1 MATTT
6 SRYILAQVTPPMLCA
21 VGIGL
26 LLLLSE
32 RLVRLLDL
40 TLGKKKSFSLIFEML
55 SYLVPH
61 YLGIA
66 LPAALFLGLLFGFS
80 RLSKDSELDAFLAA
94 GFGLHQIAKPV
105 IILSCLLALA
115 SSAIFGFIQ
124 PHSRYLYRA
133 VVHSIKSADVFYLAE
148 EGVFMRVGKRTFI
161 LDELSRGNNKFKRIF
176 MYEDGGTTGSET
188 VTASQGA
195 LIEIDHEDRP
205 VLRLENGHRLK
216 LKKDYWNSQKAEKS
230 GHDVAEFKIIDTPIG
245 EGAKAAFRFRGID
258 QREFTL
264 PELWGALGQISKKI
278 ELDALIAEFHRR
290 VVLILTILILPFL
303 AIPFSIGRRRG
314 QRPYRFGIVLIILI
328 AYNEIIE
335 QGALAIRIEGASPYL
350 ALWLPYSLLA
360 AFSLWRF
367 MRTAL
372 YLTPDRLELV
382 LELINDGFR
391 RIYSFFSR
399 TASER

>member
-1 MATTT
+1 MPIT
-6 SRYILAQVTPPMLCA
+6 SRYILAQVTPPMLSA
-21 VGIGL
+21 VAIGL
-26 LLLLSE
+26 ALLLSE

-94 GFGLHQIAKPV
+94 GYGLHQIARPV
-105 IILSCLLALA
+105 IILSCLLSLVAV
-115 SSAIFGFIQ
+115 AIFGFIQ

-133 VVHSIKSADVFYLAE
+133 VVNSIKSVDVFYLAE

-176 MYEDGGTTGSET
+176 MYEDGGARGSET
-188 VTASQGA
+188 VTASKGA
-195 LIEIDHEDRP
+195 LIEIDQEDRP
-205 VLRLENGHRLK
+205 VLRLEAGHRLK
-216 LKKDYWNSQKAEKS
+216 LKGQFWGSQKVEKP
-230 GHDVAEFKIIDTPIG
+230 GHDVAEFKIIDTPLG
-245 EGAKAAFRFRGID
+245 EVTKAAFRIRGID

-264 PELWGALGQISKKI
+264 PELWRAFSKRPEKI
-278 ELDALIAEFHRR
+278 DENSLNSEFNRR
-290 VVLILTILILPFL
+290 IVLIMTVLVLPFL

-314 QRPYRFGIVLIILI
+314 QRPYRFGIVLLILI

-335 QGALAIRIEGASPYL
+335 QGALSVRTEGASPFL
-350 ALWLPYSLLA
+350 AMWLPYILFA

-367 MRTAL
+367 YRTAL
-372 YLTPDRLELV
+372 SLTPDRLELV
-382 LELINDGFR
+382 VDLINDGFR
-391 RIYSFFSR
+391 RVFSR
-399 TASER
+399 FFKPASE

>member
-1 MATTT
+1 
-6 SRYILAQVTPPMLCA
+6 MLSA
-21 VGIGL
+21 VAIGL
-26 LLLLSE
+26 ALLMSE

-66 LPAALFLGLLFGFS
+66 LPAALFLGLLFGFN

-94 GFGLHQIAKPV
+94 GYGLHQIARPV
-105 IILSCLLALA
+105 IILSCLLALVA
-115 SSAIFGFIQ
+115 TAIFGFFQ

-133 VVHSIKSADVFYLAE
+133 VVHTIKSADVFYLAE

-176 MYEDGGTTGSET
+176 MYEEGSTKGSET

-195 LIEIDHEDRP
+195 LIEIEQEDRP
-205 VLRLENGHRLK
+205 VLRLEAGHRLK
-216 LKKDYWNSQKAEKS
+216 LKEPFWESTENKKPGS
-230 GHDVAEFKIIDTPIG
+230 DVAEFKVIDTPLG
-245 EGAKAAFRFRGID
+245 EVSKAAFRIRGVD

-264 PELWGALGQISKKI
+264 PELWRAVADKSLKITENALTS
-278 ELDALIAEFHRR
+278 ELHRR
-290 VVLILTILILPFL
+290 IIMILTILILPFL

-335 QGALAIRIEGASPYL
+335 QGALAVRVEGASPYL
-350 ALWLPYSLLA
+350 ALWLPYTLLA

-367 MRTAL
+367 FRTAL
-372 YLTPDRLELV
+372 SLTPDRLELV
-382 LELINDGFR
+382 VDLINTGFYR
-391 RIYSFFSR
+391 LYSNFFK
-399 TASER
+399 TARG

>member
-1 MATTT
+1 
-6 SRYILAQVTPPMLCA
+6 MLSA
-21 VGIGL
+21 VAIGL
-26 LLLLSE
+26 ALLLSE

-94 GFGLHQIAKPV
+94 GYGLHQIARPV
-105 IILSCLLALA
+105 IVLSCLLALL
-115 SSAIFGFIQ
+115 STAIFGFIQ

-133 VVHSIKSADVFYLAE
+133 VVSSIKSVDVFYLAE
-148 EGVFMRVGKRTFI
+148 EGVFMKVGKRTFI

-176 MYEDGGTTGSET
+176 MYEDEGAKGSET

-195 LIEIDHEDRP
+195 LIEVDQEDRP
-205 VLRLENGHRLK
+205 VLRLEAGHRLK
-216 LKKDYWNSQKAEKS
+216 IKGQFWGTKKPVKP
-230 GHDVAEFKIIDTPIG
+230 GHDVAEFKVIDTPLG
-245 EGAKAAFRFRGID
+245 QVKKAAFRIRGID

-264 PELWGALGQISKKI
+264 PELWRAFSKKPEKI
-278 ELDALIAEFHRR
+278 SENALRSEFHRR
-290 VVLILTILILPFL
+290 LILILTILILPFL

-314 QRPYRFGIVLIILI
+314 QAPYRFGIVLLILI
-328 AYNEIIE
+328 AFNEIIE
-335 QGALAIRIEGASPYL
+335 QGALAVRVEGASPYL
-350 ALWLPYSLLA
+350 ALWLPYFLLA

-367 MRTAL
+367 YRTAL
-372 YLTPDRLELV
+372 SLTPDRLELV
-382 LELINDGFR
+382 VDIINDGFR
-391 RIYSFFSR
+391 RLFSR
-399 TASER
+399 FFKTASEG

>member
-1 MATTT
+1 
-6 SRYILAQVTPPMLCA
+6 MLSA
-21 VGIGL
+21 VAIGL
-26 LLLLSE
+26 GLLLSE

-94 GFGLHQIAKPV
+94 GYGLHQIARPV
-105 IILSCLLALA
+105 IILSCALA
-115 SSAIFGFIQ
+115 VVSAAIFGFIQ

-161 LDELSRGNNKFKRIF
+161 LDELSRGDNKFKRIF
-176 MYEDGGTTGSET
+176 MFEDTGTKGSET

-195 LIEIDHEDRP
+195 LIEIDQEERP
-205 VLRLENGHRLK
+205 VLRLESGHRLK
-216 LKKDYWNSQKAEKS
+216 LKGQFWDTPANNKP
-230 GHDVAEFKIIDTPIG
+230 GHDVAEFKVIDTPLG
-245 EGAKAAFRFRGID
+245 EVSKAVFRIRGVD

-264 PELWGALGQISKKI
+264 PELWHAFADKPEKIGINALNS
-278 ELDALIAEFHRR
+278 EFHRR
-290 VVLILTILILPFL
+290 IILILTILILPFL

-314 QRPYRFGIVLIILI
+314 QAPYRFAIVLIILI

-335 QGALAIRIEGASPYL
+335 QGALAVRAEGASAFFALWVPYL
-350 ALWLPYSLLA
+350 LLA
-360 AFSLWRF
+360 SFSIWRF
-367 MRTAL
+367 FRTAL
-372 YLTPDRLELV
+372 SLTPDRLELV
-382 LELINDGFR
+382 VDMINDGFR
-391 RIYSFFSR
+391 RLFSRFSR
-399 TASER
+399 TARE

>member
-1 MATTT
+1 
-6 SRYILAQVTPPMLCA
+6 MLSA

-26 LLLLSE
+26 ALLLSE

-55 SYLVPH
+55 SYLIPH

-66 LPAALFLGLLFGFS
+66 LPAAMFLGLLFGFS

-94 GFGLHQIAKPV
+94 GYGLHQIARPV
-105 IILSCLLALA
+105 IILSCGLALLSA
-115 SSAIFGFIQ
+115 AIFGFLQ

-176 MYEDGGTTGSET
+176 MYEEGRIKGSET

-195 LIEIDHEDRP
+195 LIEIDQEDRP
-205 VLRLENGHRLK
+205 VLRLESGHRLK
-216 LKKDYWNSQKAEKS
+216 LKKPFWDETKTAIP
-230 GHDVAEFKIIDTPIG
+230 GHDVAEFKVIDTPLG
-245 EGAKAAFRFRGID
+245 EVNKAAFRIRGVD

-264 PELWGALGQISKKI
+264 PELWQAFANRPSKISENALTS
-278 ELDALIAEFHRR
+278 EFHRR
-290 VVLILTILILPFL
+290 IILILTILILPFL

-335 QGALAIRIEGASPYL
+335 QGALAVRVEGASPYL
-350 ALWLPYSLLA
+350 ALWLPYFTLA

-367 MRTAL
+367 FRTAL

-382 LELINDGFR
+382 VDIINDGFR
-391 RIYSFFSR
+391 RLFSR
-399 TASER
+399 FAKKVSE

>member
-1 MATTT
+1 
-6 SRYILAQVTPPMLCA
+6 MLSA

-94 GFGLHQIAKPV
+94 GYGLHQIARPV
-105 IILSCLLALA
+105 IILSCLLAFC
-115 SSAIFGFIQ
+115 SVAIFGFVQ

-148 EGVFMRVGKRTFI
+148 EGVFMKVGKRTFI
-161 LDELSRGNNKFKRIF
+161 LDELSRGDNKFKHIF
-176 MYEDGGTTGSET
+176 MYEDGGTGGSET

-195 LIEIDHEDRP
+195 LIEIDQEDRP
-205 VLRLENGHRLK
+205 VLRLESGHRLK
-216 LKKDYWNSQKAEKS
+216 LKSAFWQAPKNDKP
-230 GHDVAEFKIIDTPIG
+230 GHDVAEFKIVDTPLG
-245 EGAKAAFRFRGID
+245 EVTKAAFRIRGVD

-264 PELWGALGQISKKI
+264 PELWSAFSNRPPKITENALNS
-278 ELDALIAEFHRR
+278 EFHRR
-290 VVLILTILILPFL
+290 IVLVLTILILPFL

-314 QRPYRFGIVLIILI
+314 QRPYRFGIVMIILI

-335 QGALAIRIEGASPYL
+335 QGALAIRVEGSSPFL
-350 ALWLPYSLLA
+350 ALWVPYFALA

-367 MRTAL
+367 YRTAL
-372 YLTPDRLELV
+372 SLTPDRLELV
-382 LELINDGFR
+382 VEVINDGFR
-391 RIYSFFSR
+391 RVFSR
-399 TASER
+399 FFKTASEPQ

>member
-1 MATTT
+1 
-6 SRYILAQVTPPMLCA
+6 MLSA

-26 LLLLSE
+26 ALLLSE

-66 LPAALFLGLLFGFS
+66 LPAAMFLGLLFGFN
-80 RLSKDSELDAFLAA
+80 RLSKDSELDAFMAA
-94 GFGLHQIAKPV
+94 GYGLHQIARPV

-115 SSAIFGFIQ
+115 STAIFGFIQ

-148 EGVFMRVGKRTFI
+148 EGVFMKVGKRTFI

-176 MYEDGGTTGSET
+176 MYEDSGAKGSET

-195 LIEIDHEDRP
+195 LIEIDQEDRP
-205 VLRLENGHRLK
+205 VLRLESGHRLK
-216 LKKDYWNSQKAEKS
+216 LKKEFWEAPPDGKP
-230 GHDVAEFKIIDTPIG
+230 GHDVAEFKVIDTPLG
-245 EGAKAAFRFRGID
+245 EVSKAAFRIRGID

-264 PELWGALGQISKKI
+264 PELWLAFANKPRSISENALRS
-278 ELDALIAEFHRR
+278 EFHRR
-290 VVLILTILILPFL
+290 LVLILTILVLPFL

-314 QRPYRFGIVLIILI
+314 QRPYRFGIVLLILI

-335 QGALAIRIEGASPYL
+335 QGALATRIDGTSPYL
-350 ALWLPYSLLA
+350 GLWLPFILLA
-360 AFSLWRF
+360 AFSFWRF
-367 MRTAL
+367 FRTAL
-372 YLTPDRLELV
+372 SLTPDRLELV
-382 LELINDGFR
+382 VDIINDGFR
-391 RIYSFFSR
+391 RLFARFSK
-399 TASER
+399 TASE